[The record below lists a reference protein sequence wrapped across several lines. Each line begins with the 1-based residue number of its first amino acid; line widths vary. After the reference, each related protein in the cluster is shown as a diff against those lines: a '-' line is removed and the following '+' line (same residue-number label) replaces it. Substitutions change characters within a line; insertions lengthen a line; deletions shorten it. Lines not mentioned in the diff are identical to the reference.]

1 VRICETVCAFTFAF
15 LVVCTITTIY
25 LQVSVHLQ
33 GRTFMCTGHA
43 ACVTSCSRASRSSAN
58 VDVHISVR
66 VFVWV
71 CVCACVYVC
80 VRVGVCS
87 CEGVVVCVSVRFF
100 LYFRAVY
107 DLVVSDI
114 CLTVNWS
121 G

>member
-1 VRICETVCAFTFAF
+1 MLPASLLALELPDPLQMWMSTLVC
-15 LVVCTITTIY
+15 VC
-25 LQVSVHLQ
+25 L
-33 GRTFMCTGHA
+33 C
-43 ACVTSCSRASRSSAN
+43 
-58 VDVHISVR
+58 
-66 VFVWV
+66 V